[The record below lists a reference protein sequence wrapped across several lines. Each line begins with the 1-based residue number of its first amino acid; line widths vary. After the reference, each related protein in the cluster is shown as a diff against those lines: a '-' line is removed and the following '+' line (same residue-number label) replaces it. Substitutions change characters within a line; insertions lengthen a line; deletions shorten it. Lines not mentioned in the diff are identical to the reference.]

1 MDADIKALEKEVAKI
16 NPPPHVI
23 QPPTQPSIGPSGPP
37 ASYKPSH
44 SQSIKPPLQ
53 FHPYQP
59 PGAHTKPARGANP
72 NSAAQA
78 MLHQQM
84 AAATARSA
92 IAAAAT
98 TAARLQAQAAAITAA
113 RTRTLMSAAAQ
124 AQARA
129 AAIVRSQHIIQSGPN
144 THSNSNSSS
153 SNHNKHNSSST
164 STSNSRYMQPSERK
178 EEPASVGPSYT
189 KNNGVTAK
197 YNKLGYH
204 GMRGTNY
211 KRYDYD
217 YNKKSSSSSNHNKHN
232 SSSTSSSN
240 SRYMQPSERKEE
252 PASVGPSYTKNN
264 GVTAKYN
271 KLGYHGMRGTN
282 YKRYDYDY
290 NKKSTTTIPNSSLRG
305 HHHGGY
311 HGRGRY
317 DNRYHGHNGG
327 YDDYGEYDKPMK
339 KKKKLKAT
347 HQFQLRTAA
356 NEKWVDPTMTDW
368 PENDFRIF
376 CGDLGNEV
384 SDAMLTSAFSKYPS
398 FAKAKVVRDK
408 RTGKSK
414 GYGFVSFLEPHDF
427 IRAFKEMN
435 GKYVGNRPIKL
446 RRSKWKE
453 RMKKVKNFKI
463 RE

>member
-59 PGAHTKPARGANP
+59 PGAHTKPGAPRGANP

-144 THSNSNSSS
+144 THSN
-153 SNHNKHNSSST
+153 
-164 STSNSRYMQPSERK
+164 
-178 EEPASVGPSYT
+178 
-189 KNNGVTAK
+189 
-197 YNKLGYH
+197 
-204 GMRGTNY
+204 
-211 KRYDYD
+211 
-217 YNKKSSSSSNHNKHN
+217 SSSSSNHNKHN

>member
-1 MDADIKALEKEVAKI
+1 MDADIKALENEVAKI
-16 NPPPHVI
+16 NPPPHH
-23 QPPTQPSIGPSGPP
+23 TNYAPSRGPSQ
-37 ASYKPSH
+37 K
-44 SQSIKPPLQ
+44 QSIQYHPYNPPPKPPQ
-53 FHPYQP
+53 SS
-59 PGAHTKPARGANP
+59 T
-72 NSAAQA
+72 AAII
-78 MLHQQM
+78 HQQI
-84 AAATARSA
+84 AARSA
-92 IAAAAT
+92 IAQAQVQ
-98 TAARLQAQAAAITAA
+98 AARLQAQAAAINAA

-124 AQARA
+124 AQAARVA
-129 AAIVRSQHIIQSGPN
+129 AHNSKSVISSGPKTN
-144 THSNSNSSS
+144 I
-153 SNHNKHNSSST
+153 
-164 STSNSRYMQPSERK
+164 RK
-178 EEPASVGPSYT
+178 ENVISSKDEIDTVNTVGPSYV
-189 KNNGVTAK
+189 KNTVNSS
-197 YNKLGYH
+197 YNKYKLSTY
-204 GMRGTNY
+204 RGTNY

-217 YNKKSSSSSNHNKHN
+217 YKK
-232 SSSTSSSN
+232 T
-240 SRYMQPSERKEE
+240 
-252 PASVGPSYTKNN
+252 
-264 GVTAKYN
+264 
-271 KLGYHGMRGTN
+271 TN
-282 YKRYDYDY
+282 
-290 NKKSTTTIPNSSLRG
+290 TIPNSSLRN
-305 HHHGGY
+305 HLH
-311 HGRGRY
+311 
-317 DNRYHGHNGG
+317 DIDISTNG
-327 YDDYGEYDKPMK
+327 KV

-347 HQFQLRTAA
+347 HQYQLRTAA

>member
-1 MDADIKALEKEVAKI
+1 
-16 NPPPHVI
+16 
-23 QPPTQPSIGPSGPP
+23 
-37 ASYKPSH
+37 
-44 SQSIKPPLQ
+44 
-53 FHPYQP
+53 
-59 PGAHTKPARGANP
+59 
-72 NSAAQA
+72 
-78 MLHQQM
+78 M

-98 TAARLQAQAAAITAA
+98 TAVRLQAQAAAITAA

-124 AQARA
+124 AQAAQARA
-129 AAIVRSQHIIQSGPN
+129 AAIARSQHIISSGPN
-144 THSNSNSSS
+144 THSHADTNTHSTHSTHSKPN
-153 SNHNKHNSSST
+153 T
-164 STSNSRYMQPSERK
+164 STHSKYISPSERK

-197 YNKLGYH
+197 YNKLGFH

-217 YNKKSSSSSNHNKHN
+217 YSKK
-232 SSSTSSSN
+232 T
-240 SRYMQPSERKEE
+240 
-252 PASVGPSYTKNN
+252 
-264 GVTAKYN
+264 
-271 KLGYHGMRGTN
+271 
-282 YKRYDYDY
+282 
-290 NKKSTTTIPNSSLRG
+290 TTTIPNSSLRG
-305 HHHGGY
+305 HHAGY
-311 HGRGRY
+311 G
-317 DNRYHGHNGG
+317 HGHHGYGVHDG
-327 YDDYGEYDKPMK
+327 YDGAGPHGKPPK
-339 KKKKLKAT
+339 RKKLKAT
-347 HQFQLRTAA
+347 HQYQLRTAA